1 MAHCS
6 APCPRLSPV
15 VARVGG
21 GVLVAEWGRG
31 AANQMFKPNQGSIV
45 RRIDRATTLIGRVL
59 VSVLLLLVLWWLV
72 SQGIR
77 AI

>member
-1 MAHCS
+1 
-6 APCPRLSPV
+6 
-15 VARVGG
+15 
-21 GVLVAEWGRG
+21 
-31 AANQMFKPNQGSIV
+31 MFKPNQGSIV

-59 VSVLLLLVLWWLV
+59 VSVLLLLVLWWFV